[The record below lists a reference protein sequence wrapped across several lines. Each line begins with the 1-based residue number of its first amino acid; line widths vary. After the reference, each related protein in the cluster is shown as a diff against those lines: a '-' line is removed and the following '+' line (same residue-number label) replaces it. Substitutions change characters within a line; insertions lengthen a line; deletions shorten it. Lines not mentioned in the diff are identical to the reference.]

1 MPPSPTR
8 HRLALALALAG
19 IALSALALDV
29 HRRLAAGSGYTSF
42 CNLGGVVNCDAV
54 LGSRYSVVLGVAV
67 PAWGIAGFTA
77 GVALALP
84 GALAAS
90 AGGLAD
96 LLLLALAAASLG
108 FALVL
113 GGVMMALGSVCLL
126 CLGLDAIILAWFVT
140 VLPLA
145 SRFEADVRGG
155 WWRRP
160 AAARVFTAAGLVIAL
175 AGGTWAAARGSSAAS
190 NLADVQARDPRFYAW
205 YTQLPVRPVSELTSP
220 DCHRKGELGAALAIV
235 EFSDFQC
242 PFCVRAFRDL
252 RELVRSRADVSL
264 VFRHFPLDA
273 SCNRH
278 VKASLH
284 PAACLAACAAEC
296 AGRQERFWEY
306 HDVLFENNEHLERES
321 LLRYA
326 RELGLDLTA
335 FASCLDD
342 PATLARVGEDVDA
355 GARVG
360 VNATPT
366 LFFNGREIA
375 GALPDR
381 AHYDYAL
388 IIEQHAGR
396 ARSPQGAS

>member
-54 LGSRYSVVLGVAV
+54 LGSRYSVVLGVTV
-67 PAWGIAGFTA
+67 PAWGIAGFAA
-77 GVALALP
+77 GAALALP

-96 LLLLALAAASLG
+96 LLLLGLASASLG

-113 GGVMMALGSVCLL
+113 GGAMM
-126 CLGLDAIILAWFVT
+126 
-140 VLPLA
+140 
-145 SRFEADVRGG
+145 
-155 WWRRP
+155 
-160 AAARVFTAAGLVIAL
+160 
-175 AGGTWAAARGSSAAS
+175 
-190 NLADVQARDPRFYAW
+190 
-205 YTQLPVRPVSELTSP
+205 
-220 DCHRKGELGAALAIV
+220 ALAIV

-242 PFCVRAFRDL
+242 PFCVQAFRDL
-252 RELVRSRADVSL
+252 HELVRSRAGVSL

-278 VKASLH
+278 VKGSLH

-306 HDVLFENNEHLERES
+306 HDVLFENSEHLERES

-326 RELGLDLTA
+326 RELGLDVTA

-342 PATLARVGEDVDA
+342 PATLARVGEDVEA

-366 LFFNGREIA
+366 LFFNGRAIA

-381 AHYDYAL
+381 IHYDYAL
-388 IIEQHAGR
+388 IIEQHAGQ